1 LHKEYDF
8 SEVLGVMYLLIMAPM
23 LPEGL
28 IYLALTG
35 MSLVDR
41 LVSLNFIVASS
52 KLLALNLDMPPLY

>member
-1 LHKEYDF
+1 
-8 SEVLGVMYLLIMAPM
+8 M